1 MKLLGLRLCEHDSN
15 ISYFD
20 GSSLHYYKSERKYQV
35 KHHAIHDLIK
45 WRDEIN
51 DLWNLDYKEIAEQE
65 LKHNMIP
72 YKIRSTLGCPFF
84 VV

>member
-51 DLWNLDYKEIAEQE
+51 DLWNLDYKEIDES
-65 LKHNMIP
+65 NP
-72 YKIRSTLGCPFF
+72 YLVMKKSFNNIKE
-84 VV
+84 V